1 MKTKI
6 RCEILIEMDLEI
18 KSESNTDQVVEEI
31 HEHVNKLTKEDFK
44 HFKGIEINGDY
55 NIVIRESEDNDLDKI
70 KLMLGGDDMMEV

>member
-44 HFKGIEINGDY
+44 HFKGIGINGDY
-55 NIVIRESEDNDLDKI
+55 NIVITESEDNDLDKI

>member
-31 HEHVNKLTKEDFK
+31 HEHVNKLTVDDFK
-44 HFKGIEINGDY
+44 HFKGREINGDY
-55 NIVIRESEDNDLDKI
+55 NIVIRESEDNEI